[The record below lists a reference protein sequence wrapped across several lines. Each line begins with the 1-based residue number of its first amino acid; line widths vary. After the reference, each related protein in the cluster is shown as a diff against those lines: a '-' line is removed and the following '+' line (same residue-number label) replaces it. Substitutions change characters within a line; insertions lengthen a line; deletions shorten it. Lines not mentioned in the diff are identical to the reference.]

1 MLWNNKEALTP
12 KEYIEMDWTTEEF
25 SRGQL
30 RNFLQKRK
38 TNMVFAGC
46 YFAHMTPG
54 SMTEFGRELNT
65 PFDRVHWACTECATN
80 NSGYMDGAIQSGKR
94 AAENIHALLK

>member
-1 MLWNNKEALTP
+1 
-12 KEYIEMDWTTEEF
+12 
-25 SRGQL
+25 
-30 RNFLQKRK
+30 
-38 TNMVFAGC
+38 
-46 YFAHMTPG
+46 MTPG